1 MSSFAAILPLVG
13 RAVTDNT
20 VSIDT
25 QGIVTHSSFLPETSE
40 VIYGSIASVMIFV
53 LLAKF
58 AWPALKK
65 GLDGRT
71 AKIQKELDGAASD
84 KSAAADEAASIRQA
98 KGDIQ
103 AERTRL
109 LDEAAAQSAA
119 LVTDFN
125 TRVDAEIADLH
136 ARATADIETAR
147 SRQGDE
153 LRAEISRMSATAAEW
168 AVAQSIDDATHQQLI
183 ENFIQ
188 TVGLQTAGATTA
200 GAAS

>member
-1 MSSFAAILPLVG
+1 MSSFAAILPLIG

-25 QGIVTHSSFLPETSE
+25 QGIVTHSSFLPETAE
-40 VIYGSIASVMIFV
+40 IIYGGIASIMIFV

-58 AWPALKK
+58 AGPALKK
-65 GLDGRT
+65 GLGART

-84 KSAAADEAASIRQA
+84 KSAAAEEAASIRQA

-109 LDEAAAQSAA
+109 LEEAAAQSAA

-153 LRAEISRMSATAAEW
+153 LRAEISRMSATAAER
-168 AVAQSIDDATHQQLI
+168 AVAESIDDATHQQLI